1 MKKFI
6 VSALVIFFLLFC
18 MVAVFQGCSGSCS
31 DITYESDDNEYTEHD
46 EYDSMKIIHTIT
58 RNWKDYY
65 NSRTYNTEYR
75 LLEEWHE
82 KAFRDREN
90 LTVENWKNDNDFW
103 RQVYLE
109 LYNQSKDQLAFV
121 QDSLREIGD
130 SLQLDRDDFARM
142 VVSFVQ
148 DIPYNYIRP
157 DSCDVA
163 HSDFPCVS
171 NVSYGLHSPVEFL
184 CTLQGDCD
192 TRTVLIFTM
201 LRNFG
206 YNPVIVN
213 SNEYLHSMIALDI
226 PNSGD
231 YLEYRGKR
239 YAFWETTNVG
249 WLPGML
255 PPDMNNT
262 MYWKIILDL

>member
-6 VSALVIFFLLFC
+6 IAVLVIFFLLFWLIG
-18 MVAVFQGCSGSCS
+18 AFQACSESGSFEA
-31 DITYESDDNEYTEHD
+31 DYKNEIDDETD
-46 EYDSMKIIHTIT
+46 VYDSTKNIHTIT
-58 RNWKDYY
+58 RNWLDYY
-65 NSRTYNTEYR
+65 NSETYKTQYS

-82 KAFRDREN
+82 KAYQDREN
-90 LTVENWKNDNDFW
+90 LTIENWSSDNDFW
-103 RQVYLE
+103 QQVYRR
-109 LYNQSKDQLAFV
+109 LYDQSKDQLAFV
-121 QDSLREIGD
+121 QDSLQAIGD
-130 SLQLDRDDFARM
+130 SLHLDRDDFARM

-157 DSCDVA
+157 DSCDA
-163 HSDFPCVS
+163 KHADFPCVP
-171 NVSYGLHSPVEFL
+171 NVSYGLYSPVEFL

-192 TRTVLIFTM
+192 TRTVLIFTL

-206 YNPVIVN
+206 YEPVIVN

-226 PNSGD
+226 PNSGES
-231 YLEYRGKR
+231 LEYRGKR

-255 PPDMNNT
+255 PPEMKNT
-262 MYWKIILDL
+262 NYWKVILDL